1 MENMDL
7 TQGVSAQDTVRSSD
21 QLSITIS
28 NAETK
33 PVENGL
39 GEELQEIARGDL
51 LISIKYG
58 PDGEKIPVVDE
69 KNLIVNASK
78 TFLLT
83 GIYLPNITSDPI
95 VSLRAGSGGAIDP
108 QGLYPKPEDPLQA
121 DLITPVITIPTV
133 YVVGVSDISVK
144 FLADIDQSQANGT
157 LFTEA
162 GLIKASGALFN
173 IKNHPGI
180 PKTSEFSIHY
190 EWVIRFL

>member
-1 MENMDL
+1 L
-7 TQGVSAQDTVRSSD
+7 THTDATTLALASED
-21 QLSITIS
+21 
-28 NAETK
+28 
-33 PVENGL
+33 
-39 GEELQEIARGDL
+39 ELIEIARGDL
-51 LISIKYG
+51 LISVKHG

-69 KNLIVNASK
+69 KNLIVNAAKS
-78 TFLLT
+78 FLLS
-83 GIYLPNITSDPI
+83 GVYLANILSDPI

-108 QGLYPKPEDPLQA
+108 QGLYPKPEDPLQP

-133 YVVGVSDISVK
+133 YVLGVSDISVK

-190 EWVIRFL
+190 EWNIRFL